1 MTFLGSKNALFGVPL
16 GTILMGFLGHLIAS
30 LNKDLVLREAIKCP
44 KKPITM
50 VPRGTPK
57 RAFSDPKKV
66 IFLIFQ
72 F

>member
-1 MTFLGSKNALFGVPL
+1 
-16 GTILMGFLGHLIAS
+16 MGFLEHLIAS
-30 LNKDLVLREAIKCP
+30 LNKDLVLRESLKCP
-44 KKPITM
+44 KKPIKM

-57 RAFSDPKKV
+57 RAFFDPKKV